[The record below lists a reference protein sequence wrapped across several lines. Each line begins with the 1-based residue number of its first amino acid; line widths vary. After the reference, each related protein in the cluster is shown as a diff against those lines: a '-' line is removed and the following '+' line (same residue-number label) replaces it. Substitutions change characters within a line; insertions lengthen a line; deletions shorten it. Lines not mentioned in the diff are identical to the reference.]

1 MSSPISRPAGA
12 GGRINLF
19 GLDRDGLAARL
30 AGLSPGDTGRARRDR
45 GPAPRRFHAD
55 QVFHWMY
62 GRLERDF
69 GSMTDLPLA
78 LRGAIDGDCRITWP
92 EIAGWRDSSDGS
104 RKYVLRLED
113 GGEIEAVHIVHG
125 SRATLCLSSQIGCA
139 LQCRF
144 CLTGSM
150 GLVRN
155 LTPGEIVG
163 QVAVLAREHGLTPN
177 GYRVVFM
184 GMGEPLHNYDAV
196 LAAFRILVDADG
208 FALAPRRVTLSTA
221 GLVPGIERLAA
232 ESPRPRLA
240 ISLAAADDRLRS
252 DLMPVNR
259 SFDLERLMAACRK
272 FPLAPREKVTF
283 EYPLID
289 TVNDRPEDAARLA
302 RLLRGLRAKVN
313 VIPYN
318 EAGVAEF
325 RTPSEER
332 AGRFR
337 DALKTRG
344 VGATIRWSKGRD
356 IGAACGQLVRGG
368 AEGRIHGGQ
377 ETTRR
382 PD

>member
-1 MSSPISRPAGA
+1 MARPLPSPGTAP
-12 GGRINLF
+12 GRANLF
-19 GLDRDGLAARL
+19 GLERDGLAARL
-30 AGLSPGDTGRARRDR
+30 AELTS
-45 GPAPRRFHAD
+45 RRFHAD
-55 QVFHWMY
+55 QIFHWMY
-62 GRLERDF
+62 GRLEQDT
-69 GSMTDLPLA
+69 GAMTDLPA
-78 LRGAIDGDCRITWP
+78 KLRGTIGGRFRVSWP
-92 EIAGWRDSSDGS
+92 EVAECRDSADGS

-155 LTPGEIVG
+155 LTPGEILG
-163 QVAVLAREHGLTPN
+163 QVAVLARAHSLVPN

-196 LAAFRILVDADG
+196 LAAFRILVDPSG

-221 GLVPGIERLAA
+221 GLVSGIDRLAA

-240 ISLAAADDRLRS
+240 VSLAAADDRLRD
-252 DLMPVNR
+252 DLMPINR
-259 SFDLERLMAACRK
+259 KFDLEHLMDACRR
-272 FPLAPREKVTF
+272 FPLGPRERVTF

-289 TVNDRPEDAARLA
+289 TVNDRPEDAVRLA
-302 RLLRGLRAKVN
+302 RLLRGVRAKVN

-318 EAGVAEF
+318 EAGVEEF

-337 DALKTRG
+337 DALKSRG

-356 IGAACGQLVRGG
+356 IGAACGQLVRAG
-368 AEGRIHGGQ
+368 AERRTPDGRQTAPRHS
-377 ETTRR
+377 
-382 PD
+382 D

>member
-1 MSSPISRPAGA
+1 VARPSPSPGNAPGTT
-12 GGRINLF
+12 NLF
-19 GLDRDGLAARL
+19 GLDRDGLAARIAEL
-30 AGLSPGDTGRARRDR
+30 APRIGGLT
-45 GPAPRRFHAD
+45 PRRFHAD
-55 QVFHWMY
+55 QVYHWMY
-62 GRLERDF
+62 GRLARDA
-69 GSMTDLPLA
+69 GSMTDLSSA
-78 LRGAIDGDCRITWP
+78 LRGAIGESFRIDWP
-92 EIAGWRDSSDGS
+92 EVAERRDSVDGS
-104 RKYVLRLED
+104 RKYVLRLGD

-125 SRATLCLSSQIGCA
+125 RGATLCLSSQIGCA
-139 LQCRF
+139 LRCRF

-163 QVAVLAREHGLTPN
+163 QVAVLAREHALTPN

-196 LAAFRILVDADG
+196 LAAFRILVDPAG

-221 GLVPGIERLAA
+221 GLVPGIDRLAS

-240 ISLAAADDRLRS
+240 ISLAAADDRLRD

-259 SFDLERLMAACRK
+259 SFDLEHLMAACRR
-272 FPLAPREKVTF
+272 FPLGPREKVTF

-289 TVNDRPEDAARLA
+289 AVNDRPEDAVRLA

-318 EAGVAEF
+318 ETGVEEF

-337 DALKTRG
+337 DALKARG

-356 IGAACGQLVRGG
+356 IGAACGQLARAG
-368 AEGRIHGGQ
+368 AEGRTHHGGQ
-377 ETTRR
+377 EATQR